1 MTRSEK
7 IFCTVIVLLVV
18 AVVAG
23 EVTLRKIR
31 DTRPV
36 PVEVGK

>member
-1 MTRSEK
+1 MTKSEK
-7 IFCTVIVLLVV
+7 IFCTVIVALVILVV
-18 AVVAG
+18 FG